1 MDVAK
6 LRKLQKTR
14 KDLVEEYQKFFET
27 AREDTLLACL
37 SLMFTRN
44 LSKSRNSN
52 ATASCSML
60 LLHAHVH
67 AMATDVHVA
76 VLPMQP

>member
-1 MDVAK
+1 MLMNSFHDPCSYIMDFAK

-14 KDLVEEYQKFFET
+14 KDLIEDYQKFFET
-27 AREDTLLACL
+27 AREDTLVACL
-37 SLMFTRN
+37 SLM
-44 LSKSRNSN
+44 
-52 ATASCSML
+52 TASCIML

-67 AMATDVHVA
+67 AMATDVHVV